1 MNLEEELKAVLS
13 QEAEMRTTPLPDI
26 EAMVNGGESRLR
38 RRNTMRISLA
48 AAAVLL
54 VGGGIYG
61 GTQLGDNDDPDSGVT
76 NQPTEPTEAAIPQS
90 WENTD
95 DEAPVEAG
103 TYRVL
108 VGVADVGGTI
118 EADFTI
124 DGEGWQ
130 GANWPV
136 AFAAEDFV
144 GFSVYQPESV
154 AGGCRMEAG
163 LKDAA
168 TAPQQ
173 LVQQLIRMPR
183 SEVVQQPA
191 RTEAFG
197 GSAVHL
203 RLRIDAACDGDAFY
217 QTAQGWGNRS
227 RGISWFEGIP
237 KGDAGMVII
246 DFWVV
251 DVDGTP
257 VVVDRFH
264 SAGAPDDLVAQSTR
278 AVESITFVRA
288 EQRR

>member
-1 MNLEEELKAVLS
+1 MNLEEELRAVLS
-13 QEAEMRTTPLPDI
+13 QEAEMRTTPTPDI
-26 EAMVNGGESRLR
+26 EGMVNGGKSRLR
-38 RRNTMRISLA
+38 RRNTTRIGLA

-61 GTQLGDNDDPDSGVT
+61 ATQLGDNDDPDAGVA
-76 NQPTEPTEAAIPQS
+76 NQPSETAAAAIPQS
-90 WENTD
+90 WPDND
-95 DEAPVEAG
+95 GAPVEAG
-103 TYRVL
+103 TYRTF
-108 VGVADVGGTI
+108 VGLAEAGGTI

-124 DGEGWQ
+124 DGDGWR
-130 GANWPV
+130 GSNYPV
-136 AFAAEDFV
+136 ASAGEGFA
-144 GFSVYQPESV
+144 GLGVYQPESV

-203 RLRIDAACDGDAFY
+203 QLRIDAACEGEGAFY
-217 QTAQGWGNRS
+217 QVAEGPAGS
-227 RGISWFEGIP
+227 RGISYFDESP
-237 KGDAGMVII
+237 QGDAGMVIV

-264 SAGAPDDLVAQSTR
+264 LEDAPDDLVAQSTR
-278 AVESITFVRA
+278 AVESITFVGA
-288 EQRR
+288 E

>member
-13 QEAEMRTTPLPDI
+13 QEAEMRTTPTPDI
-26 EAMVNGGESRLR
+26 EGMVNGGESRLR

-61 GTQLGDNDDPDSGVT
+61 ATQLGDNDDPDSGVT
-76 NQPTEPTEAAIPQS
+76 NQPTEPTEAAPPQP
-90 WENTD
+90 WVNID
-95 DEAPVEAG
+95 GGAVEAG
-103 TYRVL
+103 TYRDF
-108 VGVADVGGTI
+108 VGYTESGGTI
-118 EADFTI
+118 EADFTV
-124 DGEGWQ
+124 DGEGWT
-130 GANWPV
+130 APNWPV
-136 AFAAEDFV
+136 AFAAEGFA

-203 RLRIDAACDGDAFY
+203 QLRIDAVCDGDAFY
-217 QTAQGWGNRS
+217 QVAEGQGSRS
-227 RGISWFEGIP
+227 RGISWH
-237 KGDAGMVII
+237 DDTQVGMVIV

-264 SAGAPDDLVAQSTR
+264 LEDAPDDLVAQSTR
-278 AVESITFVRA
+278 AVESITFVGA
-288 EQRR
+288 E

>member
-1 MNLEEELKAVLS
+1 
-13 QEAEMRTTPLPDI
+13 MRTTPTPDI

-54 VGGGIYG
+54 VVGGGIYG
-61 GTQLGDNDDPDSGVT
+61 ATQLGDNDDPDSGVT
-76 NQPTEPTEAAIPQS
+76 NQPSEPTGDPIPQS
-90 WENTD
+90 WQNNDT
-95 DEAPVEAG
+95 APVEAG

-108 VGVADVGGTI
+108 VGFADVGGTI

-124 DGEGWQ
+124 DGEGWN
-130 GANWPV
+130 GANYPV
-136 AFAAEDFV
+136 AFAAEGFA

-154 AGGCRMEAG
+154 AGGCRREAG

-191 RTEAFG
+191 RTDAFG
-197 GSAVHL
+197 GSAIHL
-203 RLRIDAACDGDAFY
+203 QLRIDAACDGDAWY
-217 QTAQGWGNRS
+217 QVAEGPVGS
-227 RGISWFEGIP
+227 RGITWYSETQV
-237 KGDAGMVII
+237 DAGMVIV

-251 DVDGTP
+251 EVDGGTP

-264 SAGAPDDLVAQSTR
+264 LEGAPADLVAQSTR
-278 AVESITFVRA
+278 AVESITFVGA
-288 EQRR
+288 E